1 MKKLVIVLGLL
12 GAALPAAAQQPAL
25 RIRLGADAR
34 TLDPGTNRDAI
45 TDAIQTNLFEG
56 LVAFR
61 DDSSVGPV
69 LAKSVAVSED
79 GKTYTFVLRDGV
91 KFSNGAPLTTKDVLF
106 AWQRYT
112 DPKTGWRCLSEVDGR
127 GAVKVT
133 GITAP
138 DDRTVVFKLE
148 KPSALFLATLARPDC
163 GGTGIFHSSSL
174 NPDGSWREPVTTGP
188 YKLGEWKRG
197 QFIRLLANE
206 HYTAGPGPR
215 DGLTGDKTP
224 LVAQVDYLV
233 IPDEA
238 TAKAALLSNGID
250 INWDIATSDLQ
261 EYRSRQDI
269 VIESVPTMSI
279 SDLLIQT
286 KDPLLSD
293 VRMRQAI
300 LLSLDLET
308 IADEVTGSQSKASHS
323 PIPRSSAYHKA
334 KQAASIHQDIP
345 AAKKLLMEAG
355 YRGQV
360 IKLLANKR
368 YPEMFDQAILVQ
380 AMAKEAGINIEVEVV
395 DWGVQQDR
403 YLAGNYQMM
412 SHSFSARLDPSLSF
426 EMFTGEKATQPRK
439 AWDSKAAADLVTRSM
454 AIADPAQRQAIFD
467 KLEDM
472 YRADIPM
479 ITLFS
484 GTRLSAS
491 RSNIEGYR
499 SWALGTPRPWG
510 VSIKR

>member
-56 LVAFR
+56 LVAFK

-91 KFSNGAPLTTKDVLF
+91 KFSNGAPPTTKDVLF

-133 GITAP
+133 GVTAP
-138 DDRTVVFKLE
+138 DDRTVVFTLE
-148 KPSALFLATLARPDC
+148 KPSALFLATLSRPDC

-215 DGLTGDKTP
+215 DGLTGDKT
-224 LVAQVDYLV
+224 
-233 IPDEA
+233 
-238 TAKAALLSNGID
+238 LS
-250 INWDIATSDLQ
+250 SR
-261 EYRSRQDI
+261 RSTI
-269 VIESVPTMSI
+269 SSSPTRPRRR
-279 SDLLIQT
+279 L
-286 KDPLLSD
+286 
-293 VRMRQAI
+293 RCCR
-300 LLSLDLET
+300 
-308 IADEVTGSQSKASHS
+308 TGSTSTGTSPRAISRNTARARTSSSKAS
-323 PIPRSSAYHKA
+323 R
-334 KQAASIHQDIP
+334 
-345 AAKKLLMEAG
+345 
-355 YRGQV
+355 R
-360 IKLLANKR
+360 
-368 YPEMFDQAILVQ
+368 
-380 AMAKEAGINIEVEVV
+380 
-395 DWGVQQDR
+395 
-403 YLAGNYQMM
+403 
-412 SHSFSARLDPSLSF
+412 
-426 EMFTGEKATQPRK
+426 
-439 AWDSKAAADLVTRSM
+439 
-454 AIADPAQRQAIFD
+454 
-467 KLEDM
+467 
-472 YRADIPM
+472 
-479 ITLFS
+479 
-484 GTRLSAS
+484 
-491 RSNIEGYR
+491 
-499 SWALGTPRPWG
+499 
-510 VSIKR
+510 